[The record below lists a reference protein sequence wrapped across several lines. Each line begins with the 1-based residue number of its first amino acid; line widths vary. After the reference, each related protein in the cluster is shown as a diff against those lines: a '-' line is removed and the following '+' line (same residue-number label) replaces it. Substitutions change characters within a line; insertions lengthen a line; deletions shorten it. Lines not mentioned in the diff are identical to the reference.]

1 MNIDSIKIYP
11 ANVTQAKAKHKENRN
26 VLEYGREIMGES
38 ANKNEKL
45 NRGYQSGSLTSVKN
59 NEAVTFGS
67 AAKAAAAV
75 ANGTEK
81 AAKDTVLDKMF
92 KLCDKH
98 TVIAQNLVALLLAA
112 GPRPLA
118 IMLMPGVKDREDRVY
133 ASGHAIASA
142 VIGFG
147 FSSLVMYPLGQAA
160 AKAKDILRAAG
171 KADTNKLSEKT
182 IQNVKKM
189 FNVKNLEELEHSKAF
204 KNITKI
210 ADMAPDVFIF
220 GIAKAILTVKLIKPI
235 MKYVFGL
242 EKKDQS
248 KQQEQPAV
256 QKAFAGMASVIKPE
270 IQKFAGGLK

>member
-11 ANVTQAKAKHKENRN
+11 ATVTQTKAKHKENRN
-26 VLEYGREIMGES
+26 ALDYGRENVGES
-38 ANKNEKL
+38 ANKNKKI

-67 AAKAAAAV
+67 AARAAENV
-75 ANGTEK
+75 
-81 AAKDTVLDKMF
+81 AKDKMLDKLF

-160 AKAKDILRAAG
+160 VKAKNIL
-171 KADTNKLSEKT
+171 
-182 IQNVKKM
+182 I
-189 FNVKNLEELEHSKAF
+189 
-204 KNITKI
+204 
-210 ADMAPDVFIF
+210 IF
-220 GIAKAILTVKLIKPI
+220 
-235 MKYVFGL
+235 
-242 EKKDQS
+242 S
-248 KQQEQPAV
+248 RN
-256 QKAFAGMASVIKPE
+256 
-270 IQKFAGGLK
+270 

>member
-11 ANVTQAKAKHKENRN
+11 AAVTQTKGKHDTNRN
-26 VLEYGREIMGES
+26 VLEYGREFTGES
-38 ANKNEKL
+38 VNNNRKL

-67 AAKAAAAV
+67 AATAAEIV
-75 ANGTEK
+75 V
-81 AAKDTVLDKMF
+81 KDSNLDKFF

-112 GPRPLA
+112 GPRPAA
-118 IMLMPGVKDREDRVY
+118 IMLMPGVKDKEDRIY

-160 AKAKDILRAAG
+160 EKAKKILRSAKNGDA
-171 KADTNKLSEKT
+171 KTLSENT
-182 IQNVKKM
+182 IKNIKNM
-189 FNVKNLEELEHSKAF
+189 FNVKNLDELEHSKAF
-204 KNITKI
+204 KNVTKI

-242 EKKDQS
+242 EKKDKTNNQN
-248 KQQEQPAV
+248 QPTA
-256 QKAFAGMASVIKPE
+256 QKTFGNMVGIVKPE